1 MDNATTPNK
10 QCTDEWFK
18 KFSKDYE
25 NKQLTQREYQAKLD
39 MFSISDAP
47 QIIRECAIAVLIRYY
62 NSINAEVVAFDSFL
76 DAYKGEKLGTS

>member
-1 MDNATTPNK
+1 MANATTPNK
-10 QCTDEWFK
+10 QCIDEWFK

-47 QIIRECAIAVLIRYY
+47 DSLKQCAIEGLIRYY